1 MFKRQIKSLLQFK
14 PGANPICG
22 HMKAEGTKPAE
33 FKEALQTTLSSIT
46 SITFFVICLA
56 FLRKDKFR
64 EMAKKNTICLLP
76 DHDKK
81 QATKRAEVE
90 KTDDKQYQKKYNIT
104 KTINALN
111 SVNKCLLIIE
121 SDW

>member
-76 DHDKK
+76 DHDKNK
-81 QATKRAEVE
+81 QPKGQRS
-90 KTDDKQYQKKYNIT
+90 KKQM
-104 KTINALN
+104 INNTRKNTTLPRP
-111 SVNKCLLIIE
+111 
-121 SDW
+121 